1 MHQMA
6 KVLAFQQQ
14 QTECLRGKMALEVGM
29 EENKIKVGD
38 FSSGPTVENL
48 PSNAGD
54 VSLTPGQG
62 AEIPYA
68 NGQPN
73 LSAPTTEPARHN

>member
-1 MHQMA
+1 MSKRQ
-6 KVLAFQQQ
+6 L
-14 QTECLRGKMALEVGM
+14 ALEVGM

-38 FSSGPTVENL
+38 FSSGPMVKNL

-54 VSLTPGQG
+54 VSLTLGQG

-68 NGQPN
+68 NAQPN
-73 LSAPTTEPARHN
+73 LSAPTTEPARRN